1 MRHKPRMTKALIGLA
16 LLIVLVVVL
25 SFLYIN
31 TLNNTFRED
40 TTDYLTEITVQSV
53 HVVSAQLM
61 GHYSTLQ
68 ALADSF
74 SLSAG
79 LDPDAC
85 LPLMRKE
92 AEVNNFK
99 RMGMILSDGT
109 VYTTDNVELDLAGR
123 EYFRRALEGDASIS
137 NLTDYADGQKIV
149 VYCVPVENGGKTLGA
164 LFATHDVHEF
174 ESVLQLSSFDGEGYS
189 YIATSSGDIILR
201 SAHPLAGASLV
212 NLFTT
217 AEQNVRPEN
226 DGELQAVRENMKK
239 GLSGLVQYS
248 YHGVSRYM
256 GYALVGFN
264 DWYILSIVPT
274 SVVSGKSSAMLTYT
288 FLLMGSLIS
297 FFIFLAALFYH
308 SQFQHRKGLYT
319 LAYMDSVTGIY
330 NQNGFYQASENCSK
344 RGMSMSS
351 SAWTWTNSN
360 W

>member
-109 VYTTDNVELDLAGR
+109 VYTTDNVELDLAG
-123 EYFRRALEGDASIS
+123 EGVFQPGLGGRRL
-137 NLTDYADGQKIV
+137 
-149 VYCVPVENGGKTLGA
+149 
-164 LFATHDVHEF
+164 H
-174 ESVLQLSSFDGEGYS
+174 LQPDRLCG
-189 YIATSSGDIILR
+189 
-201 SAHPLAGASLV
+201 
-212 NLFTT
+212 
-217 AEQNVRPEN
+217 RPEN
-226 DGELQAVRENMKK
+226 RSLLCPRRKRRKNSGRSVR
-239 GLSGLVQYS
+239 
-248 YHGVSRYM
+248 H
-256 GYALVGFN
+256 
-264 DWYILSIVPT
+264 P
-274 SVVSGKSSAMLTYT
+274 
-288 FLLMGSLIS
+288 
-297 FFIFLAALFYH
+297 
-308 SQFQHRKGLYT
+308 
-319 LAYMDSVTGIY
+319 
-330 NQNGFYQASENCSK
+330 
-344 RGMSMSS
+344 
-351 SAWTWTNSN
+351 
-360 W
+360 